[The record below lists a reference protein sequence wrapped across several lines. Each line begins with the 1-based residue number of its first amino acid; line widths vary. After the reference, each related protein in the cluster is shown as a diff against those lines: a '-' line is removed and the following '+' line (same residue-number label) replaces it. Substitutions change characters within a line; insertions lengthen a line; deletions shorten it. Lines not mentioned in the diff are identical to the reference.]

1 MLGAIKTI
9 GTVLTVASTAQFGKE
24 MYDKYKD
31 KKKARQVDEV
41 HDFIGRLDLEALQH
55 AIDTNDTEALIDA
68 VEDIMMAAEAVKVKS
83 DLEELKDDA
92 TEVAGKIFETV
103 STVAGKVATKVSQ
116 KLDEVKNAVDEMEE
130 DEIPD
135 PTYSDFINGFV
146 AIDFEVG
153 NKIYKVTIEDE
164 NVSVNPKTQR
174 VTYVTPKNKVVSKV
188 LP

>member
-31 KKKARQVDEV
+31 KKKKRQVEEV
-41 HDFIGRLDLEALQH
+41 HDFIGRLDLDALQE
-55 AIDTNDTEALIDA
+55 AIDTNDTDALIDA

-92 TEVAGKIFETV
+92 QEVAEKVFTTV
-103 STVAGKVATKVSQ
+103 STVAGKVASKVSE
-116 KLDEVKNAVDEMEE
+116 KLDEVKNAVDEIEE
-130 DEIPD
+130 DEVIE
-135 PTYSDFINGFV
+135 PTYSDFVNGYV
-146 AIDFEVG
+146 ALDFEVG
-153 NKIYKVTIEDE
+153 KKTYKVTIEDE

-174 VTYVTPKNKVVSKV
+174 VTFVSPKNKVVSKV